1 MEKER
6 TRMKTSA
13 GPNYLA
19 RNLWSG
25 ILFGF
30 GVIAFIDEVVFHQLL
45 HWHHFYDKSTT
56 SAGLVSDGLFHAFS
70 FFATIGSSFML
81 ADLRR
86 RDTFWLYRWIGGI
99 LLGAGSFQLYDG
111 IIQHKL
117 MRLHQIRYNVEIA
130 PYDWVWNLA
139 ALALLIAGI
148 VITLQ
153 TSPKRRP
160 PEGSVQYE

>member
-1 MEKER
+1 MGNDRK
-6 TRMKTSA
+6 KVSSSN
-13 GPNYLA
+13 GHNYSS

-56 SAGLVSDGLFHAFS
+56 DVGLVSDGLFHAFS

-86 RDTFWLYRWIGGI
+86 RDAFSLRRWIGGI

-117 MRLHQIRYNVEIA
+117 MRLHQIRYHVDIV
-130 PYDWVWNLA
+130 PYDWAWNLS

-148 VITLQ
+148 MITIQ
-153 TSPKRRP
+153 TNSKRMP
-160 PEGSVQYE
+160 LEGGSA

>member
-1 MEKER
+1 MEKEEIS
-6 TRMKTSA
+6 MNTSA
-13 GPNYLA
+13 VRNYPA

-45 HWHHFYDKSTT
+45 HWHHFYDKST
-56 SAGLVSDGLFHAFS
+56 SNIGLVSDGLFHAFS

-86 RDTFWLYRWIGGI
+86 RDAFWLRRWIGGV
-99 LLGAGSFQLYDG
+99 LLGSGSFQLYDG

-117 MRLHQIRYNVEIA
+117 MRLHQIRYNVDIA

-153 TSPKRRP
+153 TNPKRKP
-160 PEGSVQYE
+160 PEGSVQYD